1 MKLLSTEFVC
11 ETRPILLGGNWE
23 EFQYLRPSVRS
34 FCQLFVNFT
43 SKEIKTLIWC
53 QFRRTVD
60 ILLDKTT
67 YRKFAIFDILVKCQ
81 LFKTLF
87 PGYWNFFSDFKNLS
101 YRCLSNLTL
110 IEKNFYFATFRFR
123 FFTFPNQHWKLKHS
137 DFPNPETECQNKQ
150 FEKIKFPK
158 KVIFLF
164 CFAFIYCWTNHK
176 LFDGALLLSKARGP
190 SHEVHSIIFPPT
202 LFRHFFN
209 NWFTKYLTNLPIR
222 HIHKSWKCNLFNAS
236 A

>member
-1 MKLLSTEFVC
+1 MKQLFCKVKHSEIVPYFLFWVFFFLRVVFKMSENVKLLSTKFVC

-34 FCQLFVNFT
+34 FCLLFVNFT

-110 IEKNFYFATFRFR
+110 IEKNFYFATF
-123 FFTFPNQHWKLKHS
+123 
-137 DFPNPETECQNKQ
+137 
-150 FEKIKFPK
+150 
-158 KVIFLF
+158 
-164 CFAFIYCWTNHK
+164 FI
-176 LFDGALLLSKARGP
+176 
-190 SHEVHSIIFPPT
+190 
-202 LFRHFFN
+202 
-209 NWFTKYLTNLPIR
+209 
-222 HIHKSWKCNLFNAS
+222 
-236 A
+236 